1 MNWQACL
8 ARPAGA
14 VVPYAHGQRARCSC
28 AAGLV
33 AMAACSSGSSDETHV
48 SPQATSPAS
57 ADDISSAARWFK
69 AANLN
74 LPSSPSRGLLCF
86 YDGGNNSPVASVALT
101 TANSKALAD
110 ALGQSNTSSQHVSC
124 PVDEGDRLD
133 IYLEDGKSAQRFT
146 LRFGG
151 CHQVGARVAS
161 NTRTLG
167 LAAHPAQSQART
179 ITLGAIDGAKAAIDG
194 ATGAL
199 DDALHTDDPPRP

>member
-1 MNWQACL
+1 MNWKSMLSADGRRGRSL
-8 ARPAGA
+8 
-14 VVPYAHGQRARCSC
+14 RARAACALLVS

-33 AMAACSSGSSDETHV
+33 AMAACSSGNSDETHV
-48 SPQATSPAS
+48 SPQARCPAS

-74 LPSSPSRGLLCF
+74 LPSSPSRGLFCF

-151 CHQVGARVAS
+151 CHQVAGASHFEYANSWARRSPLRRV
-161 NTRTLG
+161 RRG
-167 LAAHPAQSQART
+167 QSR
-179 ITLGAIDGAKAAIDG
+179 
-194 ATGAL
+194 
-199 DDALHTDDPPRP
+199 